1 MRITPLDVHEQ
12 TFRVTFR
19 GFDPAEVDAFL
30 QRLADE
36 LERLVEE
43 RDELQAKL
51 TKESETRVQLEE
63 TLSSARILQQGL
75 LEHAKQEAELLVS
88 QARLKADRIL
98 ARANEELVTL
108 RRESQVLNEK
118 RGLWLGELAALAG
131 TLQDWTAHKTRQPFV
146 SLELIANHV
155 DDTEPSEPDPALAGG
170 LADALEALDQ
180 TDEDAAPRPGDDADD
195 AG

>member
-30 QRLADE
+30 QRVADE

-43 RDELQAKL
+43 RDQLQAKL
-51 TKESETRVQLEE
+51 DKERETRGNLEE
-63 TLSSARILQQGL
+63 TLSSARTLQQGV
-75 LEHAKQEAELLVS
+75 LEQAKQEAALRVS
-88 QARLKADRIL
+88 QAQLKADRIL

-108 RRESQVLNEK
+108 RRESQVLIEK
-118 RGLWLGELAALAG
+118 RNLWLGELAALAG
-131 TLQDWTAHKTRQPFV
+131 TLQDWTEHKRRQPFV
-146 SLELIANHV
+146 SLELIASYV
-155 DDTEPSEPDPALAGG
+155 DDTEPSEPDPAQAGG
-170 LADALEALDQ
+170 LADALEALDDS
-180 TDEDAAPRPGDDADD
+180 DEGAVGGQGEDADD

>member
-30 QRLADE
+30 QRVADE

-43 RDELQAKL
+43 RDQLQAKL
-51 TKESETRVQLEE
+51 DKERDTRGNLEE
-63 TLSSARILQQGL
+63 TLSSARTLQQGI
-75 LEHAKQEAELLVS
+75 LEQAKQEAALLVS

-108 RRESQVLNEK
+108 RREAQVLTEK
-118 RGLWLGELAALAG
+118 RSLWLGELSALAG
-131 TLQDWTAHKTRQPFV
+131 TLQDWTEHKTRQPFI
-146 SLELIANHV
+146 SLELIANHA
-155 DDTEPSEPDPALAGG
+155 DGAAEAEADPALAGG
-170 LADALEALDQ
+170 LADALEALD
-180 TDEDAAPRPGDDADD
+180 DPDGKPPEGNADD